1 MAELKFLKGL
11 RENFSVASAN
21 SNYFYFVTNNDN
33 TIDMYLGGVLLAK
46 SADVADIQSLI
57 DAIEV
62 LNGDGE
68 GSVKK
73 AVADAIADVI
83 ANADEEFDTLK
94 EIADYIVSDPYGSA
108 ELKNRVTSAETA
120 ISNAEGEIDAL
131 QGKMADVES
140 KAHIHLNMDLL
151 NEISEDKVNSWDAA
165 EQNAKDYADAEIAK
179 ISIPSVEG
187 LASEEWV
194 NQQGFL
200 KEHQS
205 LAGYAT
211 EQWVEGKGYLTEHQ
225 SLAEY
230 AKKSELPSVAGLASE
245 EWVNQQGFLKEHQSL
260 AEYAKKSEL
269 PTKTS
274 ELVNDSNFLTEHQSL
289 AEYAKKSELPSVEGL
304 ASEAWVGQ
312 QGFLKAVPAEYV
324 NETELANELASYA
337 TQSWVEGKGYL
348 TQHQSLADYA
358 LKSELPSV
366 EGLASEQWVN
376 QQGFLKEHQSLA
388 DYALKSEL
396 PSVEGLASEQ
406 WVNQQGFLKEHQS
419 LEDYALK
426 ADLNAEIE
434 QRKALSGAEDS
445 NIEVTIDADGK
456 QIINL
461 VWGEF

>member
-131 QGKMADVES
+131 QTKMADVES
-140 KAHIHLNMDLL
+140 KAHIHSNMDLL

-187 LASEEWV
+187 LASKEWV

-205 LAGYAT
+205 LSGYAT
-211 EQWVEGKGYLTEHQ
+211 E
-225 SLAEY
+225 A
-230 AKKSELPSVAGLASE
+230 
-245 EWVNQQGFLKEHQSL
+245 
-260 AEYAKKSEL
+260 
-269 PTKTS
+269 
-274 ELVNDSNFLTEHQSL
+274 
-289 AEYAKKSELPSVEGL
+289 
-304 ASEAWVGQ
+304 
-312 QGFLKAVPAEYV
+312 
-324 NETELANELASYA
+324 
-337 TQSWVEGKGYL
+337 WVEGKGYL
-348 TQHQSLADYA
+348 TQHQSL
-358 LKSELPSV
+358 
-366 EGLASEQWVN
+366 
-376 QQGFLKEHQSLA
+376 
-388 DYALKSEL
+388 
-396 PSVEGLASEQ
+396 
-406 WVNQQGFLKEHQS
+406 
-419 LEDYALK
+419 EDYAK
-426 ADLNAEIE
+426 KSDIPSYE
-434 QRKALSGAEDS
+434 GAADS
-445 NIEVTIDADGK
+445 NIEVTEGADGK

>member
-57 DAIEV
+57 KAIEV

-73 AVADAIADVI
+73 AVADAIADVV
-83 ANADEEFDTLK
+83 ANADENFDTLK
-94 EIADYIVSDPYGSA
+94 EIAEYITNDPYGSA
-108 ELKNRVTSAETA
+108 DLKNRVTSAETA

-140 KAHIHLNMDLL
+140 KAHIHSNMDLL

-200 KEHQS
+200 KE
-205 LAGYAT
+205 
-211 EQWVEGKGYLTEHQ
+211 
-225 SLAEY
+225 
-230 AKKSELPSVAGLASE
+230 
-245 EWVNQQGFLKEHQSL
+245 
-260 AEYAKKSEL
+260 
-269 PTKTS
+269 
-274 ELVNDSNFLTEHQSL
+274 
-289 AEYAKKSELPSVEGL
+289 
-304 ASEAWVGQ
+304 
-312 QGFLKAVPAEYV
+312 
-324 NETELANELASYA
+324 
-337 TQSWVEGKGYL
+337 
-348 TQHQSLADYA
+348 HQSLADYA

>member
-1 MAELKFLKGL
+1 
-11 RENFSVASAN
+11 
-21 SNYFYFVTNNDN
+21 
-33 TIDMYLGGVLLAK
+33 
-46 SADVADIQSLI
+46 
-57 DAIEV
+57 

-73 AVADAIADVI
+73 AVADAIADVV
-83 ANADEEFDTLK
+83 ANADENFDTLK
-94 EIADYIVSDPYGSA
+94 EIADYITNDPYGSA
-108 ELKNRVTSAETA
+108 DLKNRVTSAETA

-140 KAHIHLNMDLL
+140 KAHIHSNMDLL

-225 SLAEY
+225 SLADY
-230 AKKSELPSVAGLASE
+230 ALKSELPSVAGLASE

-274 ELVNDSNFLTEHQSL
+274 DLVNDSNFLTEHQSL

-348 TQHQSLADYA
+348 TQHQSLDAYA

-434 QRKALSGAEDS
+434 QRKALAGAEDS

-461 VWGEF
+461 VWGEFKLN

>member
-46 SADVADIQSLI
+46 SADVVDIQSLI

-131 QGKMADVES
+131 QTKMADVES
-140 KAHIHLNMDLL
+140 KAHIHANMDLL

-205 LAGYAT
+205 L
-211 EQWVEGKGYLTEHQ
+211 V
-225 SLAEY
+225 
-230 AKKSELPSVAGLASE
+230 
-245 EWVNQQGFLKEHQSL
+245 
-260 AEYAKKSEL
+260 EYAKKSEL

-312 QGFLKAVPAEYV
+312 QGFLKSVPAEYV

-348 TQHQSLADYA
+348 TQHQSLDAYA

-366 EGLASEQWVN
+366 EGLASEEWVGE
-376 QQGFLKEHQSLA
+376 QGFLKVVPAEYVDETELA
-388 DYALKSEL
+388 NELASYALKSEL
-396 PSVEGLASEQ
+396 PSLSGYATEAWVEGKGYLTQ
-406 WVNQQGFLKEHQS
+406 HQS
-419 LEDYALK
+419 LEDYAK
-426 ADLNAEIE
+426 KSDIPSYE
-434 QRKALSGAEDS
+434 GAADS
-445 NIEVTIDADGK
+445 NIEVTEGADGK

>member
-1 MAELKFLKGL
+1 MAELKFLKGI

-46 SADVADIQSLI
+46 SADVVDIQSLI

-131 QGKMADVES
+131 QTKMADVES
-140 KAHIHLNMDLL
+140 KAHIHANMDLL

-205 LAGYAT
+205 L
-211 EQWVEGKGYLTEHQ
+211 V
-225 SLAEY
+225 
-230 AKKSELPSVAGLASE
+230 
-245 EWVNQQGFLKEHQSL
+245 
-260 AEYAKKSEL
+260 EYAKKSEL

-312 QGFLKAVPAEYV
+312 QGFLKSVPAEYV

-337 TQSWVEGKGYL
+337 
-348 TQHQSLADYA
+348 
-358 LKSELPSV
+358 LKSELPSLSGYATEAWV
-366 EGLASEQWVN
+366 EDKGYLT
-376 QQGFLKEHQSLA
+376 
-388 DYALKSEL
+388 
-396 PSVEGLASEQ
+396 
-406 WVNQQGFLKEHQS
+406 EHQS
-419 LEDYALK
+419 LEDYAK
-426 ADLNAEIE
+426 KSDIPSYE
-434 QRKALSGAEDS
+434 GAADS
-445 NIEVTIDADGK
+445 NIEVTEGADGK

>member
-131 QGKMADVES
+131 QTKMADVES
-140 KAHIHLNMDLL
+140 KSHIHANMDLL

-205 LAGYAT
+205 L
-211 EQWVEGKGYLTEHQ
+211 V
-225 SLAEY
+225 
-230 AKKSELPSVAGLASE
+230 
-245 EWVNQQGFLKEHQSL
+245 
-260 AEYAKKSEL
+260 EYAKKSEL

-312 QGFLKAVPAEYV
+312 QGFLKSVPAEYV

-348 TQHQSLADYA
+348 TQHQSLDAYA

-366 EGLASEQWVN
+366 EGLASEEWVGE
-376 QQGFLKEHQSLA
+376 QGFLKVVPAEYVDETELA
-388 DYALKSEL
+388 NELASYALKTEL
-396 PSVEGLASEQ
+396 PSVAGLASEE

-419 LEDYALK
+419 LEDYAK
-426 ADLNAEIE
+426 KSDIPSYE
-434 QRKALSGAEDS
+434 GAADS
-445 NIEVTIDADGK
+445 NIEVTEGADGK